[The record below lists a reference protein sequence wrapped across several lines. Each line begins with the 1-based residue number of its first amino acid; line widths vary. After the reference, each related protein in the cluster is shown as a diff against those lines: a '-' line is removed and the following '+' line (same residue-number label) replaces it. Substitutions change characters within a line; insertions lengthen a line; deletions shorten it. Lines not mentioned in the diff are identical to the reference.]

1 MHITE
6 RYTGKGNITPKQQ
19 ALTDVVDHLYYKIK
33 EIEEAQ
39 ANDEMIGFTKE
50 YRNAFKKLG
59 AKMLDE
65 LKAIGCGDNH
75 GHLNIFSELE

>member
-1 MHITE
+1 
-6 RYTGKGNITPKQQ
+6 
-19 ALTDVVDHLYYKIK
+19 
-33 EIEEAQ
+33 
-39 ANDEMIGFTKE
+39 MIGFTKE

-65 LKAIGCGDNH
+65 LQAIGGGDHH